1 MFSNKKFMYWMTEM
15 TGHTVI
21 FFPRWRGA
29 GYKNII
35 KYKVLIQLYMYNVQ
49 GKWCRITMPLPM
61 RHLDA
66 FSKSLY
72 IYELNKMVDH
82 LI

>member
-21 FFPRWRGA
+21 FFPDGGA

-35 KYKVLIQLYMYNVQ
+35 KYKVLI
-49 GKWCRITMPLPM
+49 
-61 RHLDA
+61 
-66 FSKSLY
+66 
-72 IYELNKMVDH
+72 
-82 LI
+82 

>member
-21 FFPRWRGA
+21 FFPDGE
-29 GYKNII
+29 GLGI
-35 KYKVLIQLYMYNVQ
+35 KTSSNTKYLFSYIYLHCTRQMVPDI
-49 GKWCRITMPLPM
+49 
-61 RHLDA
+61 DA
-66 FSKSLY
+66 FSKRLY